1 MNYTEQEKCKEY
13 LKHTDLVCTRHDTF
27 SFTESADVR
36 SWTKEG
42 MTKYEWFAYFNDKE
56 HIFKVVKTVLCKS
69 YPPFEIG
76 TFDPDIAVNFDEFK
90 ELLEKAF
97 KQYDAALRVQANRR
111 KQLKEKEI
119 KAAAE
124 KFCG

>member
-13 LKHTDLVCTRHDTF
+13 LKHTDLVCTRHDTLYL
-27 SFTESADVR
+27 AGDDVC

-111 KQLKEKEI
+111 KQQKEKEM
-119 KAAAE
+119 KAAAA
-124 KFCG
+124 KFEA

>member
-13 LKHTDLVCTRHDTF
+13 LKHTDLVCTKHVTSLTGD
-27 SFTESADVR
+27 DVC

-42 MTKYEWFAYFNDKE
+42 MTKYEWFAYFSDKE

-76 TFDPDIAVNFDEFK
+76 TFDPDIAVNFAEFK

-124 KFCG
+124 KFCE

>member
-13 LKHTDLVCTRHDTF
+13 LKHTDLVCTVHDTLYLDD
-27 SFTESADVR
+27 AVC

-56 HIFKVVKTVLCKS
+56 HIFKVVRNVLCKS

-97 KQYDAALRVQANRR
+97 KKYEYALRDQARLKKKYRESQIR
-111 KQLKEKEI
+111 K
-119 KAAAE
+119 AAE
-124 KFCG
+124 KFCE